1 MYQATIIIMMG
12 VGTRLINVPSN
23 NIMMG
28 VGTRLINVP
37 SNNIMMVWGQG

>member
-1 MYQATIIIMMG
+1 MMG

-37 SNNIMMVWGQG
+37 SNNNYYDGCGDKVN